1 MEFHISVV
9 EILNYENFEF
19 SNLVGSGSK
28 VTFYEQGGIIII
40 FLSIFWIIV
49 FYEMIF
55 PWIERIIQFA
65 WAMKIIFPWPP
76 VRFKNLLE
84 TKLGT

>member
-9 EILNYENFEF
+9 EILNCKNFEF

-28 VTFYEQGGIIII
+28 MTFYEQGGIIII

-55 PWIERIIQFA
+55 P
-65 WAMKIIFPWPP
+65 
-76 VRFKNLLE
+76 
-84 TKLGT
+84 